1 MALYLRQ
8 EVFLAPVTATEG
20 FGGTLLDPDWA
31 EVRAKYYRG
40 CWFWSD
46 DLVAYYA
53 DQLKWQE
60 IEAQIKANMDPRMRK
75 ALGWE

>member
-1 MALYLRQ
+1 
-8 EVFLAPVTATEG
+8 
-20 FGGTLLDPDWA
+20 
-31 EVRAKYYRG
+31 
-40 CWFWSD
+40 
-46 DLVAYYA
+46 LVAYYA